1 MTSESASAEHGQS
14 NDGVRI
20 IVVDDSPTIRELIAL
35 NLGLE
40 GYDVV
45 TAEDGQQCLRL
56 LAEVLEGRA
65 PAPQLLC
72 LDVVMP
78 GLDGVELTAKLKA
91 TPAMADIP
99 ILIVSAS
106 AQRRDFELAQ
116 GAGADGYLTK
126 PFAPD
131 DLLAE
136 VERLIAAR
144 P

>member
-1 MTSESASAEHGQS
+1 MVTDSPSSEALDEPKR
-14 NDGVRI
+14 VM
-20 IVVDDSPTIRELIAL
+20 VVDDSPTIRQLIAL

-56 LAEVLEGRA
+56 LSAVIDGTA
-65 PAPQLLC
+65 PAPHLLC

-131 DLLAE
+131 DLLNE
-136 VERLIAAR
+136 VERLIAGR
-144 P
+144 S